1 MHFSV
6 IIPLYNGRSHIAR
19 TLRSVLGQSHADFE
33 LIVVDD
39 GSDDGSAEIVDAFD
53 DSRIRLVRQRNSGAS
68 AACNKGLELAR
79 HEWLA
84 FLNADDLW
92 LSNHLEELQRV
103 ITRCPKAGMV
113 ANDTAQ
119 LTTQSP
125 LPRLDT
131 RQRAPMYIDYFM
143 SASKRIGIIHRSAVC
158 LSRYLLDAVGG
169 FRNHRYGADLEMW
182 ARAALHSPVALSSKV
197 TVVYYTQTGVAID
210 SMQST
215 QSQQNAKQ
223 YAYTLDAISPSVSA
237 LAAFLQ
243 THPDS
248 PLNDGI
254 RAYINSRI
262 DNSIKSRLFHLELA
276 SARHEARLYL
286 RPLGAKNLAL
296 RAGVLIPAALLRPAL
311 RAYLRK

>member
-6 IIPLYNGRSHIAR
+6 IVPLYNKRSYIAR
-19 TLRSVLGQSHADFE
+19 TVRSVLGQSHADFE
-33 LIVVDD
+33 LVIVDD
-39 GSDDGSAEIVDAFD
+39 GSTDGSGEIVQAFKD
-53 DSRIRLVRQRNSGAS
+53 PRIRLVRQENGGEGA
-68 AACNKGLELAR
+68 ARNKGMALAR

-84 FLNADDLW
+84 LLDADDVW

-103 ITRCPKAGMV
+103 ITQCPKAGMV
-113 ANDTAQ
+113 ANGTVR
-119 LTTQSP
+119 LPTSSP
-125 LPRLDT
+125 LPPIDT
-131 RQRAPMYIDYFM
+131 DRSAPMYVDYFL
-143 SASKRIGIIHRSAVC
+143 SAAKQIGIINSSSAC
-158 LSRYLLDAVGG
+158 LHKSVIEAVGG
-169 FRNHRYGADLEMW
+169 FRDHKCGADLEMW
-182 ARAALHSPVALSSKV
+182 ARAALHAPVALSNRV
-197 TVVYYTQTGVAID
+197 TAVYYTQTGGVMD

-215 QSQQNAKQ
+215 QNQLDTKQ
-223 YAYTLDAISPSVSA
+223 YAQTLDAISPSVSA

-262 DNSIKSRLFHLELA
+262 DNSIKSRLFHLQLA
-276 SARHEARLYL
+276 PARHEARLYL